1 MSDSDLGTRL
11 RQILRSSDLNTA
23 TAASIRRQLEGEF
36 GVSLNDRRAFI
47 TEQIDFFMRTQFSQ
61 PQNDA
66 AEQSPEEEEEEEEEQ
81 EEDGDDN
88 GNEEK
93 EDDNEDEK
101 QAGNDEVGSEVDR
114 EEEESDEEGRKRKR

>member
-66 AEQSPEEEEEEEEEQ
+66 AEQSPEEEEEEEQ

-101 QAGNDEVGSEVDR
+101 QADNDEVGSEVDR

>member
-101 QAGNDEVGSEVDR
+101 QADNDEVGSEVDR
-114 EEEESDEEGRKRKR
+114 EEGESDEEGRKRKR